1 MIERINRLH
10 QRRARIDAEI
20 IHTRTLAERL
30 RELERAIERSEGV
43 DEVVERVRAEFE
55 RFATETTEAGSI
67 DSDGAERS
75 MSKTSDD
82 ETRQQAL
89 SYLIDEEV
97 LQAVLAAPNLAE
109 RGAELRA
116 LGDLGADRRTLLE
129 AAVVTVERFVRA
141 ERPALEKRWHGSLAV
156 LGAYAAGGKADRD
169 DVLGAF
175 EPVFAPKRRNES
187 SVAALEAH
195 ALTFELVTRAC
206 VVARDRYDELIAEA
220 LEDVYRDRDPVSR
233 LEPEPSLL
241 LPVRLETR
249 FVDPDDPHE
258 LRIRVY
264 PDQIHVDS
272 HESELTEAEVVA
284 GKQFWATL
292 TLGLAGEAATS
303 AEGPGSFVEP
313 EVQAF
318 ADDVDLEA
326 YERAVADGDD
336 VDIAARYDELKS
348 KGWNRL
354 IERFDPERAAYIV
367 EAVTPVETDES
378 GNPVEPIADRLLTRP
393 DSDEKP
399 FDAARITFESVDRK
413 SESWTKRA
421 TARLLPDRWI
431 AVLEWDAGPDTAR
444 KLVTGNVVPPGLAI
458 DPAVE
463 PGSAGD
469 EMDWLFDYERAVEDG
484 MAITVPLA
492 ELDGFDPATDAID
505 SLLVLGMR
513 TTAEATQTAEDVRS
527 LFDAHRFTDGLAL
540 LESGTPT
547 NLESAP
553 DPETPDPPEPA
564 GKQVADA
571 DRPTDATLLA
581 GALGLV
587 DPVDGFHPF
596 ERVPNA
602 DSTRFEDAK
611 HVNNVL
617 WSATLGYYLRHLAV
631 PNELAAGL
639 DPVDGVEP
647 LPTLDV
653 EDTAAW
659 LEGVDTARN
668 FFTEYVRGG
677 GPFPTVQVAEIPYG
691 VLPVARLDEERAW
704 FDGRG
709 KLADRIAAYVRS
721 LRPLWDEAI
730 ADGPLSHPADT
741 VGASPLDPAHEDW
754 DVLDVLERS
763 GASHGA
769 TSGARFRNW
778 NEHVRTWDNELLSWG
793 YVGQVLA
800 ANEAFDDGRAAVEAS
815 IPPETRELLYDAR
828 ATTFDRE
835 DIEDEVTTPAHGFVD
850 PDFDRFVEI
859 LRNES
864 FDRLQTLSSQVD
876 FDAERHGLLVED
888 VFEWAGVD
896 LEGLDPEFEDEDEV
910 EEVNEEWRTKRRA
923 LLETVWEEELSPGIR
938 HALFLRA
945 IEARE
950 GDGLFYDR
958 LRFFDPTVAADAS
971 TLPEAINHPRL
982 VTASTFARRYDD
994 AGTMN
999 SLARVLTHY
1008 ATLQEYADGR
1018 LRLGL
1023 QVDDPPASDPDGI
1036 PGHGSTR
1043 SDLYDY
1049 VPGVAGTIADPDNV
1063 EYAPLIDSL
1072 IAGEDPDDVLPNGLT
1087 APQTTVDFAESLE
1100 HVSGLDRSST
1110 ASLTAEALD
1119 ATSHRLDAWW
1129 TSLAT
1134 AAVFA
1139 HRRIGPHGV
1148 RPREAGL
1155 HVGAYGYV
1163 EELRPDAQVEDRLTP
1178 AFVHTPSAD
1187 LANTAALLR
1196 SGYDAAEDRE
1206 LREALAI
1213 DLSAERVRDAKWLL
1227 DGVRRGT
1234 ALGELLGARF
1244 ERRMHE
1250 VTMDSLAEIDEG
1262 DGNVCNLMR
1271 WKHPLRERYPAVSD
1285 QLETADEASGPDES
1299 GADVAR
1305 SDVLDGYELL
1315 REFQADELEL
1325 EGLSIPDQDDG
1336 PDEGEID
1343 AFDALLAELDDDLD
1357 AVSDLLVAETAHQI
1371 ARGDPEKGGA
1381 SLEGLERAEGVPDPD
1396 VVEVPRSETGVT
1408 HRHLLLFDPEMADEG
1423 KTPRAHAEPVLES
1436 WVDSLLPAHD
1446 EVECVVAWEQTGQSD
1461 EKDEGDEVVLDSG
1474 TVVVEL
1480 ASLGLSNLDL
1490 LAFSGEHR
1498 QGRSELDARVRHHV
1512 VRAESVP
1519 ADAELSIRYRDD
1531 DGKLD
1536 VATVLEVARSLSA
1549 LLDETRPATGVDL
1562 SHPSESTSAGYS
1574 VATADTLWD
1583 RYDGL
1588 GGTDDLKKRRGELD
1602 SAMAL
1607 LVPEDEDD
1615 EQDEGGDPMTSVP
1628 ERIDE
1633 VVAAARAAIET
1644 IPFDDLEEV
1653 LAAIDGDDLSG
1664 AMFALS
1670 PPGDRENL
1678 LLEAPG
1684 TFTETVS
1691 LDPESMTEKTVV
1703 YDVGERDPSIEGK
1716 PIETTELPPAVSGSG
1731 PSSDA
1736 VEAAFDRLTEA
1747 REIILEVATALE
1759 RPALLESYEEPAT
1772 TLRSSRAHY
1781 ERARET
1787 YELAWRAHEGGAHE
1801 RARKAAKRAID
1812 LTERAVHLAKETSV
1826 LATPNDELIYVDD
1839 VPGAGGF
1846 EGPPTVTV
1854 WGTDGEAWFE
1864 DDGFEEP
1871 TIADGILEVSVDLSV
1886 DPGTWVAVTVRGGDR
1901 LIYRRSGYV
1910 GAPEPE
1916 LDDAIAR
1923 LAWLAWAREEVRVAV
1938 ESIEAAVSAVPS
1950 WIAVETA
1957 LEDANDLD
1965 SPSLT
1970 DERLELAS
1978 AALLGSDE
1986 RAGLADIDTASVL
1999 AALDAMLV
2007 PWDGAALADLVTVNR
2022 ASAGPTEASYSSEP
2036 TRPTFAVES
2045 SLLLDRLDVDLEA
2058 DAIATALEAIVT
2070 LPGDSI
2076 VEIQRA
2082 ANGWEPDGYGET
2094 VPISIAQRRLTEWLY
2109 HSGESD
2115 DGGAV
2120 AVATALSHLAARID
2134 EPDSDV
2140 AAAFDERLSAALP
2153 TETDLETVS
2162 AVLGPLA
2169 TALFDEPTGGSGE
2182 VDGDVQFGE
2191 TTEPLLATGAAATA
2205 DEVDALSDVL
2215 AAVEDE
2221 PTPAETFRL
2230 AVLELVRD
2238 ALWEV
2243 GWFSVYG
2250 AIPETPA
2257 GHTHEDERPL
2267 AAQAGSVLSK
2277 LGDRIDAVESIPR
2290 PDEDAP
2296 PEERVEAAT
2305 DRLETLFDGSVP
2317 VLPPFTPTN
2326 ATELEATFTDD
2337 PGSLAENPLAVETWF
2352 QRAAQVTERLADE
2365 REVLS
2370 YVAALSD
2377 GPVREF
2383 GVGQLPYTP
2392 DDEWVGLDG
2401 VEPVDGSVSI
2411 VAAFGVGSGPD
2422 GFASADGNPSV
2433 AGVFVDEWVEGVA
2446 AEQQDTGL
2454 ALRYDAPGSRAP
2466 GSMLLAIPPGREG
2479 WTIESL
2485 IETVEETMTYT
2496 KRRAVDAHDLHARTD
2511 DVPWP
2516 LLPAPYY
2523 AERLEST
2530 PNEPV
2535 MEPERVSYHSP
2546 LTREACR
2553 LHVMKRAADAGVFD
2567 R

>member
-1 MIERINRLH
+1 MIERINQLH
-10 QRRARIDAEI
+10 ERRARIDAEI
-20 IHTRTLAERL
+20 NHTRTLAERL

-43 DEVVERVRAEFE
+43 AEAVERVRTEFE
-55 RFATETTEAGSI
+55 RFATETTEAGPI
-67 DSDGAERS
+67 DSDRAERS
-75 MSKTSDD
+75 VSKTSDD

-89 SYLIDEEV
+89 SYLVDEEV
-97 LQAVLAAPNLAE
+97 WRAVLATPNLAE
-109 RGAELRA
+109 RGEELRA
-116 LGDLGADRRTLLE
+116 LGDLGSGRRTLLE

-141 ERPALEKRWHGSLAV
+141 ERPTLEERWHEPLAL

-175 EPVFAPKRRNES
+175 ESVFDPKRRDES

-206 VVARDRYDELIAEA
+206 VGARDRYDELIAEA
-220 LEDVYRDRDPVSR
+220 LEDVYRERDPVSR
-233 LEPEPSLL
+233 LGPEPSLL

-264 PDQIHVDS
+264 PDQIHADS

-284 GKQFWATL
+284 GKRFWATL
-292 TLGLAGEAATS
+292 ALGLAGAAATS
-303 AEGPGSFVEP
+303 AKGSGSFVEP
-313 EVQAF
+313 EVQTF

-336 VDIAARYDELKS
+336 VDVAARYDELKS

-367 EAVTPVETDES
+367 EAVTPVEIDES
-378 GNPVEPIADRLLTRP
+378 GTPVEPIADRLLTRP

-399 FDAARITFESVDRK
+399 FGTDRITFESVDRK
-413 SESWTKRA
+413 GESWTKRA

-431 AVLEWDAGPDTAR
+431 AILEWDAGADTER

-469 EMDWLFDYERAVEDG
+469 EMDWLFDYDRAVEDG
-484 MAITVPLA
+484 MAITVPLE
-492 ELDGFDPATDAID
+492 ELDGFNPATDAID

-513 TTAEATQTAEDVRS
+513 TTADATQTAADVRS
-527 LFDAHRFTDGLAL
+527 VFDAHRFTDGLAL

-553 DPETPDPPEPA
+553 DPAVPDPPEPA
-564 GKQVADA
+564 GRQVADA
-571 DRPTDATLLA
+571 ERTTDATLLA

-631 PNELAAGL
+631 PNELATGV

-659 LEGVDTARN
+659 LEGVDAARN
-668 FFTEYVRGG
+668 HFTEYVRGG

-691 VLPVARLDEERAW
+691 VLPVARLDEKRAW
-704 FDGRG
+704 FGGDGR
-709 KLADRIAAYVRS
+709 LADRIAAYVRS

-730 ADGPLSHPADT
+730 ADEPLSHPADT

-763 GASHGA
+763 GVSHGA
-769 TSGARFRNW
+769 TSGARFTNW
-778 NEHVRTWDNELLSWG
+778 NEHVRTWENELLSWG

-800 ANEAFDDGRAAVEAS
+800 ANEAFEDGRSAVEAS
-815 IPPETRELLYDAR
+815 IPSEMRELLYDAR

-835 DIEDEVTTPAHGFVD
+835 DIEDEVTTPAHEFVD

-859 LRNES
+859 LQHES

-876 FDAERHGLLVED
+876 LGAKRHGLLVED

-896 LEGLDPEFEDEDEV
+896 LEGLDPELEDEDEKAD
-910 EEVNEEWRTKRRA
+910 EEWRAERRA
-923 LLETVWEEELSPGIR
+923 LLETVWEDELSPGIR
-938 HALFLRA
+938 HALLLRA
-945 IEARE
+945 IEAR
-950 GDGLFYDR
+950 GGNR
-958 LRFFDPTVAADAS
+958 LSHDLTRFFDPNAAS
-971 TLPEAINHPRL
+971 TLLETIYHPRL
-982 VTASTFARRYDD
+982 VTANAFARRYDD

-999 SLARVLTHY
+999 SLVRVLTHY

-1023 QVDDPPASDPDGI
+1023 QVDDPPASDPDRI

-1049 VPGVAGTIADPDNV
+1049 VPDVAGTVADPDNV

-1072 IAGEDPDDVLPNGLT
+1072 IAGEDPDNVLPDGLT

-1100 HVSGLDRSST
+1100 HVGGLDRSST
-1110 ASLTAEALD
+1110 ASLTADALD
-1119 ATSHRLDAWW
+1119 TTSHRLDAWW

-1139 HRRIGPHGV
+1139 HRRIDPNDFHPH
-1148 RPREAGL
+1148 EAGL

-1196 SGYDAAEDRE
+1196 SGYDAAEDDE
-1206 LREALAI
+1206 LREALAM

-1250 VTMDSLAEIDEG
+1250 VTMDSLAELDEG

-1271 WKHPLRERYPAVSD
+1271 WKHSLRERYPAVSD

-1299 GADVAR
+1299 GSDVAH

-1315 REFQADELEL
+1315 REFQAGELEL
-1325 EGLSIPDQDDG
+1325 VSLSIPDQDDG
-1336 PDEGEID
+1336 PDEDEID

-1408 HRHLLLFDPEMADEG
+1408 HRHLLLFDPEAADEG

-1446 EVECVVAWEQTGQSD
+1446 EVECVVAWEQTGQTD
-1461 EKDEGDEVVLDSG
+1461 EDGGDDEVVLESG
-1474 TVVVEL
+1474 TVAVEL

-1490 LAFSGEHR
+1490 LALSGDHR
-1498 QGRSELDARVRHHV
+1498 QGRSELDARMRHHV
-1512 VRAESVP
+1512 VRAEPVP
-1519 ADAELSIRYRDD
+1519 ADAELSIQYRDVDD

-1549 LLDETRPATGVDL
+1549 LLDETRPATGEDL
-1562 SHPSESTSAGYS
+1562 THPSESTSTGYS
-1574 VATADTLWD
+1574 AATADTLWG
-1583 RYDGL
+1583 RYDDL
-1588 GGTDDLKKRRGELD
+1588 GGTDGLKEIRGELG

-1607 LVPEDEDD
+1607 LAPEDEDD
-1615 EQDEGGDPMTSVP
+1615 DQDEADEPATSVP

-1633 VVAAARAAIET
+1633 VEAAARAATET
-1644 IPFDDLEEV
+1644 IPFDDLEAV
-1653 LAAIDGDDLSG
+1653 LEAIDEDELSG

-1670 PPGDRENL
+1670 PPGDRENV

-1703 YDVGERDPSIEGK
+1703 YDVGERDPAIEGE
-1716 PIETTELPPAVSGSG
+1716 PIETKDLPPDISGSSS
-1731 PSSDA
+1731 SSDA
-1736 VEAAFDRLTEA
+1736 VRTAYERLAEA
-1747 REIILEVATALE
+1747 RSILLEVATALE

-1781 ERARET
+1781 ERALET
-1787 YELAWRAHEGGAHE
+1787 YELAWRAHEEGAHD
-1801 RARKAAKRAID
+1801 RAKEAAKRTID
-1812 LTERAVHLAKETSV
+1812 LAERVVHLAKETND
-1826 LATPNDELIYVDD
+1826 LATLDDELIYVDD

-1846 EGPPTVTV
+1846 EEQPTVTV

-1864 DDGFEEP
+1864 DDGFDDP
-1871 TIADGILEVSVDLSV
+1871 TIVDGTLEVSVDLSV
-1886 DPGTWVAVTVRGGDR
+1886 EPGTWVTVTVRDGDR
-1901 LIYRRSGYV
+1901 LVYHRSGYV

-1923 LAWLAWAREEVRVAV
+1923 LAWLAWAREEVRVAL
-1938 ESIEAAVSAVPS
+1938 ESVEAAVSAVPS
-1950 WIAVETA
+1950 WVAVETT
-1957 LEDANDLD
+1957 LEDASDVD

-1970 DERLELAS
+1970 DERLEQAS

-1986 RAGLADIDTASVL
+1986 RAGLADTDPVSVL
-1999 AALDAMLV
+1999 AALDAVLA
-2007 PWDGAALADLVTVNR
+2007 PWDAAALADLVTVSR
-2022 ASAGPTEASYSSEP
+2022 ASAGPAEASYSSEP
-2036 TRPTFAVES
+2036 ARPTFAVES
-2045 SLLLDRLDVDLEA
+2045 SLELDHLDVDLEA

-2070 LPGDSI
+2070 LSGDSI
-2076 VEIQRA
+2076 GEVQRA
-2082 ANGWEPDGYGET
+2082 ANGWEPDGYDET
-2094 VPISIAQRRLTEWLY
+2094 VPMSTTQRRLTKWLY
-2109 HSGESD
+2109 HPDESD
-2115 DGGAV
+2115 DGEAV
-2120 AVATALSHLAARID
+2120 AVATALSHQVARID
-2134 EPDSDV
+2134 ETGSDG

-2153 TETDLETVS
+2153 AETDLETVA
-2162 AVLGPLA
+2162 AVLGSLA
-2169 TALFDEPTGGSGE
+2169 TALFDGSTSGNGGVG
-2182 VDGDVQFGE
+2182 GDVQLGE
-2191 TTEPLLATGAAATA
+2191 TTGAAITA
-2205 DEVDALSDVL
+2205 DVLDALFDVL
-2215 AAVEDE
+2215 TAVEDE

-2238 ALWEV
+2238 ALWEA

-2250 AIPETPA
+2250 AIPASPV
-2257 GHTHEDERPL
+2257 GHTHEDERAL

-2277 LGDRIDAVESIPR
+2277 LEDRIDAVESILR

-2296 PEERVEAAT
+2296 PEERVDAAT

-2326 ATELEATFTDD
+2326 AAELEATFTDD
-2337 PGSLAENPLAVETWF
+2337 PGALAENPLAVETWF

-2392 DDEWVGLDG
+2392 DDEWVGLDD
-2401 VEPVDGSVSI
+2401 VEPVDGAVSI

-2422 GFASADGNPSV
+2422 GFTSADGEPSV

-2446 AEQQDTGL
+2446 AEHQDTGL

-2466 GSMLLAIPPGREG
+2466 GSMLLAMPPGPEG

-2496 KRRAVDAHDLHARTD
+2496 KLRAVDAHDLEARTD
-2511 DVPWP
+2511 DLPWP

-2523 AERLEST
+2523 AERLDT
-2530 PNEPV
+2530 APNEPV
-2535 MEPERVSYHSP
+2535 MEPERVTYHSP

-2553 LHVMKRAADAGVFD
+2553 LHVMDRAKERGVSD